1 MEIHEEVESLNGTKV
16 KRVKSSLIYGSGWT
30 CLIVGI
36 IFITNEIMMG
46 GALILF
52 MFPCLM
58 IYPFVR
64 YMFGGKD
71 SVVGVVTTVVI
82 EEVLKNEIKKI
93 EKKDKRGY

>member
-1 MEIHEEVESLNGTKV
+1 MEIHEEVESVNGTKV
-16 KRVKSSLIYGSGWT
+16 KRIKSSLIYGSGWT

-36 IFITNEIMMG
+36 VLVVNEIMIG
-46 GALILF
+46 GTLVLF
-52 MFPCLM
+52 LFPCLM

-71 SVVGVVTTVVI
+71 SVVGVVSTVII

-93 EKKDKRGY
+93 GKKNKRGY

>member
-16 KRVKSSLIYGSGWT
+16 RRVKSSLIYGLGWT

-36 IFITNEIMMG
+36 ILVVNEIMIG
-46 GALILF
+46 GTLILF
-52 MFPCLM
+52 LFPCLM

-71 SVVGVVTTVVI
+71 SVVGVVTTVVV

-93 EKKDKRGY
+93 GKKDKRGY